1 MKYSDF
7 LEEVDDFRTDLCKT
21 TFDQNKDIIKV
32 KKEKTVVKN
41 LDKIF
46 AATLKIGNSKGFQ
59 AMTMRDLSKEAN
71 LSMGALY
78 SYFSNKEVLLEV
90 FLRVGRTMIWEI
102 LEEYIEKEND
112 SLSKLNMLL
121 KIHLFLT
128 EKMNKWFYFSYME
141 AKNLSPEEREKAI
154 NSEIYTEKMIEDI
167 LIQGEKEGVFKS
179 SNHQLTASV
188 IKAMLQ
194 DWYLK
199 RWKYS
204 KRGITVDQYS
214 DFLAEF
220 ISSYYLI

>member
-7 LEEVDDFRTDLCKT
+7 LEEVDDLRTDLCKT

-128 EKMNKWFYFSYME
+128 EKMNKWFYFSYIE

-167 LIQGEKEGVFKS
+167 LIQGEKEGIFKS
-179 SNHQLTASV
+179 GNHQLTASV